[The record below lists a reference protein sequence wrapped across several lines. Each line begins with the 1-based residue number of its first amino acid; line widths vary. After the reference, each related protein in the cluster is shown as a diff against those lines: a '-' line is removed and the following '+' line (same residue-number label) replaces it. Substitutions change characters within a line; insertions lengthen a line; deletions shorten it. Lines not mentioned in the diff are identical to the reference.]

1 MKLKFN
7 IVALSHN
14 DVADHFLE
22 YARTVEGKYLNLVPD
37 NENPYD
43 PMAVKAYDGKI
54 FLGYVAA
61 QDSEDV
67 RALLLASG
75 KKALRTKCTG
85 YGSKE
90 DGKSGLYLKAETRV
104 WLDDEEECWS
114 ANTDNKPAN
123 IGDEPANTDD
133 EPANTDDKPANTDD
147 AQANGDEAVGELE
160 VCGGRIAILSAN
172 GKPLPM
178 PESLRAAYGKIFND
192 QDLERWQ
199 YTGPVFSI
207 DSLSRIDDCTTI
219 LEGVLEDYVSI
230 AIRIRHIAQSEA
242 QQAKARRAQLEDE
255 LSMLE
260 TEVNEQLETFM
271 QNHRY
276 DFSREMGQTRKHIQS
291 LLLRTANER
300 LLARREELLA
310 DLGYLSSSGCR
321 EAAARN
327 IFIDTP
333 KSIKQKHT
341 GTYDYSDRLDEIE
354 HQLEQFP
361 MDIYRKFKADPVDFF
376 REIFYKRIPRKQM
389 KQFLSGIILM
399 IMNGRVGD
407 AQRWGKHDDQE
418 ALQEM
423 KAIGGTMQGCAQA
436 KLLRQI
442 VDACIEPMASYKKR
456 GQYAMLIKAQS
467 DWYPVYRLLGD
478 LGIVP
483 KDSPQAFCKYLAE
496 RYKYEPGKVKHCK
509 REDLKQAAKQS
520 VFEETD
526 AKDWHSIAQEKLKN
540 VQSSKFDRYCDI
552 IDAFQSLMRK
562 EADRR
567 EVSLEELIG

>member
-37 NENPYD
+37 NENAYD

-104 WLDDEEECWS
+104 WLDDEEDS
-114 ANTDNKPAN
+114 
-123 IGDEPANTDD
+123 
-133 EPANTDDKPANTDD
+133 
-147 AQANGDEAVGELE
+147 ELE
-160 VCGGRIAILSAN
+160 VCGGRISTLSAN

-178 PESLRAAYGKIFND
+178 PESLREAYGKIFD
-192 QDLERWQ
+192 DRDLEQWQ

-219 LEGVLEDYVSI
+219 LEDELEEYVRI
-230 AIRIRHIAQSEA
+230 AIRTKRTAQSEA
-242 QQAKARRAQLEDE
+242 QQIDE

-260 TEVNEQLETFM
+260 TEGNEQLETFM

-291 LLLRTANER
+291 LLLLTANER
-300 LLARREELLA
+300 LLARRDELLA

-333 KSIKQKHT
+333 KAIKQGQT

-354 HQLEQFP
+354 HQLGQFP

-407 AQRWGKHDDQE
+407 AQRWGKHDDQD

-423 KAIGGTMQGCAQA
+423 KEVCHFEPKHDAGDIDKQKAEKA
-436 KLLRQI
+436 LL
-442 VDACIEPMASYKKR
+442 CIRKVAYIYNEKTFKY
-456 GQYAMLIKAQS
+456 LIHSQS
-467 DWYPVYRLLGD
+467 DWYAVYRALVD
-478 LGIVP
+478 LGIYEDDAHKSFAEYIQSIFENAKDEKRPHVP
-483 KDSPQAFCKYLAE
+483 ICKKKDLDQASEHIFDKTSVENWSTLS
-496 RYKYEPGKVKHCK
+496 K
-509 REDLKQAAKQS
+509 EDLADIQPAK
-520 VFEETD
+520 F
-526 AKDWHSIAQEKLKN
+526 K
-540 VQSSKFDRYCDI
+540 RYCEIVDS
-552 IDAFQSLMRK
+552 FLQMMR
-562 EADRR
+562 
-567 EVSLEELIG
+567 EEK

>member
-43 PMAVKAYDGKI
+43 PMAMKAYDGKI

-219 LEGVLEDYVSI
+219 LE
-230 AIRIRHIAQSEA
+230 
-242 QQAKARRAQLEDE
+242 DE
-255 LSMLE
+255 LEEYVRICHKHIQQDDLPMLE

-478 LGIVP
+478 MGIVP
-483 KDSPQAFCKYLAE
+483 KDSPQTFCKYLAE